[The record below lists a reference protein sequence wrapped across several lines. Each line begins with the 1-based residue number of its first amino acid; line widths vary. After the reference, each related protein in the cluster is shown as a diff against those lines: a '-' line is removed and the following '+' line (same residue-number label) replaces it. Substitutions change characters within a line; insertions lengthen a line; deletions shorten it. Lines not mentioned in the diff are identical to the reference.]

1 MLLDRPCRFQTM
13 QYVEKFLN
21 KLYRHVLRHDL
32 LPRGCKIVAA
42 VSGGADSLAMLHALC
57 RLDSLQKMGWGIT
70 VGHLNHQLR
79 GQDADLDQ
87 QLVLDQTRQLGL
99 DSVAESRDVSAIS
112 LQRGGSTELVARQE
126 RYDFLEK
133 LAGRIGATRIALAH
147 HGDDQVET
155 VILNMIRGSSFRGLA
170 GMPCKRSSAAEG
182 VYIVRPMLSFRRS
195 DLQKFLRQLSVDWR
209 EDRTNLQ
216 LTARRN
222 VIRRQ
227 VLPLIRGVNPAA
239 DRSILHLA
247 RYARWVNNYLDRQVA
262 PIVREL
268 EASHGVLKLDC
279 RQLLSRE
286 PLLQSQ
292 LIWHAARI
300 AGARLGKVNSRHIDR
315 LLKLAAQNKPIGQ
328 VMLPGKLLVQKRYG
342 QLIFT
347 AGLPSGK
354 ARQILEPVELPL
366 PGKLQIKRQNL
377 VISASL
383 EKFDQETFQQFLAQ
397 KTSFAEMIDA
407 GQLTGPLL
415 VRSWHGGD
423 KFHPLGAPGAKK
435 VSDFFTDAKTP
446 PEQRT
451 QALVVCDQRGI
462 VWLVGFRID
471 QRVRITRRTHRTVV
485 LETSS
490 PIGQPAQEH

>member
-1 MLLDRPCRFQTM
+1 MEYL
-13 QYVEKFLN
+13 EKFLN
-21 KLYRHVLRHDL
+21 KLCRQSMRNDL

-57 RLDSLQKMGWGIT
+57 RLNSLQKMGWGIT

-79 GQDADLDQ
+79 GKDADLDQ
-87 QLVLDQTRQLGL
+87 QLVLDQARQLGL
-99 DSVAESRDVSAIS
+99 DFVAERRDISAIS
-112 LQRGGSTELVARQE
+112 LQRGGSTELVGRQE

-155 VILNMIRGSSFRGLA
+155 VVLNLLRGSSFRGLA
-170 GMPCKRSSAAEG
+170 GMRPKRRSAVDR
-182 VYIVRPMLSFRRS
+182 VYIVRPMLTFRRS
-195 DLQKFLRQLSVDWR
+195 DLRKFLLTLSVDWR

-227 VLPLIRGVNPAA
+227 ILPLIRQVNSAA

-247 RYARWVNNYLDRQVA
+247 SHARRVNNYLDRQVA
-262 PIVREL
+262 PTVRQL
-268 EASHGVLKLDC
+268 EVSHGVLKLDC
-279 RQLLSRE
+279 RQLLSRQ

-300 AGARLGKVNSRHIDR
+300 AGAWLGMINTRHIDR
-315 LLKLAAQNKPIGQ
+315 LLKLAAHSKPVGQ

-366 PGKLQIKRQNL
+366 PGKLQIQRQNL

-383 EKFDQETFQQFLAQ
+383 EKFDQKAFQEFLAQ

-407 GQLTGPLL
+407 GQLAGPLL
-415 VRSWHGGD
+415 VRSWRVGD

-446 PEQRT
+446 PEQRA

-471 QRVRITRRTHRTVV
+471 QRVRVTRRTHRTVV